1 MIILRARLK
10 PNGMSVEYTSIKGK
24 IKSLIEKNKNNKEV
38 FEFVIKENKN
48 NYISCKT
55 YGYENINPDLI
66 GKTIPIIDDVY
77 NAVFNEDGTIDILIN
92 KK

>member
-24 IKSLIEKNKNNKEV
+24 IKGLIEKNKNNKEV
-38 FEFVIKENKN
+38 FEFVIKEN
-48 NYISCKT
+48 NYISSKT
-55 YGYENINPDLI
+55 FGYDNINPDLI

-77 NAVFNEDGTIDILIN
+77 NAVFNDDGTIDILIN